1 MPFSTLKRVCSCP
14 YLSRSLSGV
23 PAGTPKCILSD
34 TRCMDGVLLAFQGA
48 GKISIDCDDFQ
59 EDIKISLCVI
69 PSPSMLLNLSENME
83 EYVSSRNKV

>member
-48 GKISIDCDDFQ
+48 GKISIDCPEIMQ
-59 EDIKISLCVI
+59 NHLVPWS
-69 PSPSMLLNLSENME
+69 SMLRQAIPPK
-83 EYVSSRNKV
+83 SSHELPFIPMFII